1 MCIKSNTFPDK
12 CIQLNATDKTAIREF
27 LQTSRSDH
35 YTTVFNTGL
44 IKSKKIGQNQTE
56 KGGIKNLTWIKKIG
70 VDLHQLPSL
79 EKRLTL

>member
-1 MCIKSNTFPDK
+1 MCS
-12 CIQLNATDKTAIREF
+12 REA
-27 LQTSRSDH
+27 
-35 YTTVFNTGL
+35 L